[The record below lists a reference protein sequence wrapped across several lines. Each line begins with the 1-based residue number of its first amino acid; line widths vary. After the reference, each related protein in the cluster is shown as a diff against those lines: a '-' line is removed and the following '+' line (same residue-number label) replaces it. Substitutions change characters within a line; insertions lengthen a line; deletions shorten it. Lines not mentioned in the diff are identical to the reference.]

1 MVVVHGMHGRG
12 IVYSKD
18 NVKNRWIAEV
28 FMGECIGNNGKKG
41 ILAVKHLDLDQEGQL
56 DGRNVYVRCTPY
68 LRSGEDYC
76 TGSNDR
82 QYFDVEL
89 FL

>member
-1 MVVVHGMHGRG
+1 MLKIGGLLK
-12 IVYSKD
+12 SLC
-18 NVKNRWIAEV
+18 
-28 FMGECIGNNGKKG
+28 GECIGNNGKKG

-56 DGRNVYVRCTPY
+56 DGRNVYLRCTPY

-76 TGSNDR
+76 TGSNDS

-89 FL
+89 FCDIS